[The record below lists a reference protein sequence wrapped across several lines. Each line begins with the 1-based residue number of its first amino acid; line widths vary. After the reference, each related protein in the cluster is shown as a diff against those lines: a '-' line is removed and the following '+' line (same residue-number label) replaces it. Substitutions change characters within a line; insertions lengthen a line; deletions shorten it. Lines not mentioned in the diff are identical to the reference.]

1 MENILEIDK
10 NLLDKFIKL
19 QRTNYFYNFLNFELN
34 KDVNKSITTKLR
46 KLTTKPQTQKINS
59 HTQFLLHGCE
69 MWRML
74 IDQRCV

>member
-34 KDVNKSITTKLR
+34 KDVNKSIGTKLR